1 MEAGT
6 QQEEMCNMGRKRQH
20 HRLLVIISIIIPI
33 PIPPLSSEHQDKWD
47 LDTNT
52 RCTRQVK
59 ERLVCL
65 KGGGGGGGFQSER
78 RQQFNCT
85 EYYINQVAKE

>member
-6 QQEEMCNMGRKRQH
+6 QQEEMCNMKES
-20 HRLLVIISIIIPI
+20 VNTIISIIIPI